1 MKGLGENTEK
11 YISFSIPLKVEND
24 EGKKILCKLK
34 FIDSMRFMMG
44 SLADHADNLSD
55 LNSVLCNKCMER
67 NKTLSQCHYVN
78 NENNHLIYKCKE
90 CNSNTHRPSNHLKEK
105 FRNTYKLCNNDLD
118 KFMLL
123 TTKGFYPYE

>member
-1 MKGLGENTEK
+1 MKVLGENTEK
-11 YISFSIPLKVEND
+11 YISFSIPLKVKND

-78 NENNHLIYKCKE
+78 NENNHLIYKCTE
-90 CNSNTHRPSNHLKEK
+90 CNSKTHRPNNHLKV
-105 FRNTYKLCNNDLD
+105 
-118 KFMLL
+118 
-123 TTKGFYPYE
+123 